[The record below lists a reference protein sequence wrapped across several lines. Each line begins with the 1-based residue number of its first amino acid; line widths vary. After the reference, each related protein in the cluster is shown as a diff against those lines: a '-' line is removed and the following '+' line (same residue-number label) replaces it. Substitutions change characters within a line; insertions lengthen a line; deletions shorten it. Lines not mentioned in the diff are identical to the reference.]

1 MMPPPAQSA
10 AALPCR
16 ALRFVL
22 LAFLPLVSPA
32 SAEAQEAWS
41 ELWVRAS
48 EGNGNWRPTAQNSA
62 LGYYGT
68 QVMTQVGP
76 FTDYTQLLS
85 SFDVSDVSPVWDKIE
100 TSETRNHRVAAA
112 ETAAVYA
119 TLHSRPT
126 SDPFGRRDVL
136 LRTFH
141 PTSSA
146 PQHEFAL
153 PVETNGHEKL
163 FLETARD
170 GSLVVAAIYD
180 TFAFQQNQPDTLI
193 ALVDP
198 DTGSLQLDRVNIF
211 FGGFNHAALSS
222 DGRRL
227 LLSTSTQFVVYD
239 TVLRQ
244 TLITQ
249 GHPFGFQ
256 PAGCALSRDGSTV
269 IHFGSQVNGDLLEA
283 SLRVYV
289 EDSTAGATAYA
300 FDQELREPAAT
311 RCSVATLS
319 EDGLLIASGLDFAS
333 YSRVLLQG
341 HRIQGSDRTP
351 QLAFGRNFFT
361 SSSFQLYA
369 SAVDVSEDDQTAVF
383 GLSGDSGGNEP
394 ELVLF
399 DTDSSIPRATFSL
412 RGSVFS
418 AELVNGF
425 LLVANKS
432 VHFGEFAGGGDFRL
446 FGAPSDLR
454 FRGGKPVPGATLQAE
469 TRGALPTSFAR
480 VVFAGRLGSAPWE
493 VGLIGTLYPER
504 QSLLSRPI
512 GSVDPE
518 GCSFGTF
525 TLGQLV
531 GEVRYAQGLHTG
543 PARRLT
549 RRWLPVMTLP
559 D

>member
-1 MMPPPAQSA
+1 TTSPAQSA
-10 AALPCR
+10 VALPYR
-16 ALRFVL
+16 ALRSALLVL
-22 LAFLPLVSPA
+22 LPFVSTA
-32 SAEAQEAWS
+32 SAAAQEAWS

-48 EGNGNWRPTAQNSA
+48 EGSGNWRPTAQNSA

-85 SFDVSDVSPVWDKIE
+85 SFDNSDVSPVWEKIE
-100 TSETRNHRVAAA
+100 TLETRNHRVAAA
-112 ETAAVYA
+112 ETAPVYA

-141 PTSSA
+141 PTSPA
-146 PQHEFAL
+146 PQNEFAL

-180 TFAFQQNQPDTLI
+180 TFAFQQNLPDTLI

-198 DTGSLQLDRVNIF
+198 ETGSLQLDRVNIF

-269 IHFGSQVNGDLLEA
+269 IHFGSQVNGDVLEA

-289 EDSTAGATAYA
+289 EVPGTPTFA
-300 FDQELREPAAT
+300 FDQEFREPAAT
-311 RCSVATLS
+311 RCSVATVS

-333 YSRVLLQG
+333 YGRVLLQG
-341 HRIQGSDRTP
+341 HRIQGPNRTP

-361 SSSFQLYA
+361 SSSYQLYA
-369 SAVDVSEDDQTAVF
+369 SAVDLSEDDQTAVF
-383 GLSGDSGGNEP
+383 GLSGDSGGSEP

-399 DTDSSIPRATFSL
+399 DTDSSLPRATFSL

-418 AELVNGF
+418 AEMVNGF

-469 TRGALPTSFAR
+469 TRDALPTSFAR

-504 QSLLSRPI
+504 QSLFSRPI
-512 GSVDPE
+512 GSVDAE
-518 GCSFGTF
+518 GCSVGTF

-559 D
+559 